1 MGGWISSVFSSRGGK
16 DIFLVNL
23 DENGN
28 LLKTTIDVP
37 DRIASSTETNI
48 SIALRVDDK
57 GLIIPIAKDDLSLY
71 AYLPM
76 NENRYKFPFYINAD
90 FVPKSDREGLN
101 TDNPWNHFLFYQ
113 IGINLVRMV
122 SNIATHSQPQYL
134 NLLLKKEMT
143 SDTVDTELLTD
154 AFNRGYKEGLSTYN
168 YIIDDEGNKANA
180 NKIIIDKSG
189 LADLVGN
196 SNFYTLIGTDKRLPN
211 PDIDTT
217 ILANELFNI
226 ECIKATD
233 VVDILTNPKFRSTLV

>member
-1 MGGWISSVFSSRGGK
+1 M
-16 DIFLVNL
+16 
-23 DENGN
+23 
-28 LLKTTIDVP
+28 KTTIDVP

-134 NLLLKKEMT
+134 NLLLKKEMQTYINQGVFDSPEEECVYLERTT
-143 SDTVDTELLTD
+143 SYQQEYEQCNCFL
-154 AFNRGYKEGLSTYN
+154 
-168 YIIDDEGNKANA
+168 
-180 NKIIIDKSG
+180 
-189 LADLVGN
+189 
-196 SNFYTLIGTDKRLPN
+196 
-211 PDIDTT
+211 
-217 ILANELFNI
+217 
-226 ECIKATD
+226 
-233 VVDILTNPKFRSTLV
+233 